1 MLDRF
6 ANPLCKIPASLPG
19 FFYFPA
25 ATGLQFF
32 VSSCNYF
39 PAENPF
45 PSSDSPASITR
56 RYVVKMENTVYS
68 LCFMCSV
75 RCPIKVTVKDGQVT
89 FIEGNPKVAGIEG
102 SLCPRGSA
110 GISLL
115 YDSQRLQSPMI
126 RTGERGSGQWRKATW
141 DEALDTIAD
150 KLKAVIKTH
159 GGQSVALTERTNL
172 STHVSKTLLKAI
184 GSPNHFTHD
193 ALCKGS
199 VNTACRS
206 LFGYTDA
213 QVGIDYKNSK
223 HIVMY
228 GRNLLEAIAV
238 KEVNGLMDAL
248 AAGAKLTYIDPR
260 VSITATKAHRYW
272 MIRPGTDL
280 ALNYA
285 LMHVILKERLY
296 DAGYVEKWV
305 LGLTE
310 LQDFVQA
317 YTPEW
322 AEKETG
328 IPAAEIVALA
338 REMSKDKPSVIFHFG
353 YRGAHHA
360 NEIYLRRS
368 ILILNALMGSIEAKG
383 GIFFKKGPGEVGG
396 KPARKLTEQK
406 FPAIKAAR
414 ADKVGTKD
422 FPLPDPDHG
431 VPQMLPQAILNEDPY
446 PIKALF
452 VYRFEPLMSIPDTN
466 LTKKALEKLDLIVT
480 CDINYSDIAWY
491 SDVILPESI
500 YLERTDCVQQA
511 NGQKPQMF
519 LRRQAVPPRYDT
531 RDWAV
536 IAKQLGERIGIGE
549 FFPYKD
555 SEDLVRWQLEGTGF
569 TLEDFDKSGFV
580 AYTDKQILWDRKDGL
595 KFKTPS
601 KKIELKS
608 SLLENAG
615 FPSFPPYEAV
625 PSCKDNRFR
634 LITGRNA
641 LHTHVSTQNNAYLS
655 ELMPE
660 NVLWI
665 NSKRAAA
672 LSIKNG
678 GLVTVASKNGSG
690 QIKAFVTDFIHPD
703 SVFMLHGF
711 GHEAQLAARSY
722 NKGVSDAMLEENITD
737 KVGGSP
743 ALHDTIVTV
752 QAA

>member
-1 MLDRF
+1 
-6 ANPLCKIPASLPG
+6 
-19 FFYFPA
+19 
-25 ATGLQFF
+25 
-32 VSSCNYF
+32 
-39 PAENPF
+39 
-45 PSSDSPASITR
+45 
-56 RYVVKMENTVYS
+56 MEKTVYS
-68 LCFMCSV
+68 MCFMCSI

-89 FIEGNPKVAGIEG
+89 FIEGNPKVAGIDG

-150 KLKAVIKTH
+150 KLKPIIEKH

-172 STHVSKTLLKAI
+172 STHVSKTFMKAI

-213 QVGIDYKNSK
+213 QIGIDYKNAR

-285 LMHVILKERLY
+285 LIHVILKERLH
-296 DAGYVEKWV
+296 DAEFVERWV
-305 LGLTE
+305 LGLSE
-310 LQDFVQA
+310 LQAFVQP

-338 REMSKDKPSVIFHFG
+338 REMSKDKPAVVFHFG

-368 ILILNALMGSIEAKG
+368 IMILNSLMGSIETKG
-383 GIFFKKGPGEVGG
+383 GFFFKKGPGEVGK

-406 FPAIKAAR
+406 FPEIKAAR
-414 ADKVGTKD
+414 IDKVGTKD
-422 FPLPDPDHG
+422 LPLPDPDHG

-452 VYRFEPLMSIPDTN
+452 VYRFEPLGSIPDST
-466 LTKKALEKLDLIVT
+466 LTKKALDKLDLIVT
-480 CDINYSDIAWY
+480 IDVNASDTAWY
-491 SDVILPESI
+491 SDVVLPESV
-500 YLERTDCVQQA
+500 YLERTDCIQQA

-536 IAKQLGERIGIGE
+536 IAKQIGERMGIGQY
-549 FFPYKD
+549 FPYKD
-555 SEDLVRWQLEGTGF
+555 TEELVRWQLEGTGF

-580 AYTDKQILWDRKDGL
+580 AYTDKQILWDRKEGL
-595 KFKTPS
+595 KLKTPS
-601 KKIELKS
+601 KKIELRS
-608 SLLENAG
+608 SLLEAAG
-615 FPSFPPYEAV
+615 FSSFPAYAPMPVLANG
-625 PSCKDNRFR
+625 DFR

-641 LHTHVSTQNNAYLS
+641 LHTHVSTQNNPYLN
-655 ELMPE
+655 ELLSE

-665 NSKRAAA
+665 NTQRAAA
-672 LSIKNG
+672 LGIKNG
-678 GLVTVASKNGSG
+678 DLVTVASPQGSG
-690 QIKAFVTDFIHPD
+690 TIKAFVTDFIHPEA
-703 SVFMLHGF
+703 VFMLHGF
-711 GHEAQLAARSY
+711 GHENKLAARSY
-722 NKGVSDAMLEENITD
+722 NKGVSDALLQANITD

-752 QAA
+752 KPV

>member
-1 MLDRF
+1 
-6 ANPLCKIPASLPG
+6 
-19 FFYFPA
+19 
-25 ATGLQFF
+25 
-32 VSSCNYF
+32 
-39 PAENPF
+39 
-45 PSSDSPASITR
+45 
-56 RYVVKMENTVYS
+56 MEKTVYS

-75 RCPIKVTVKDGQVT
+75 RCPIQVTVKDGQVT

-110 GISLL
+110 GIALL
-115 YDSQRLQSPMI
+115 YDSQRLQSPLI
-126 RTGERGSGQWRKATW
+126 RTGERGAGQFRKASW
-141 DEALDTIAD
+141 DEALDYIAE
-150 KLKAVIKTH
+150 KLKAVIQKH

-172 STHVSKTLLKAI
+172 ATHVSKTFMKAI

-206 LFGYTDA
+206 LFGLTDA
-213 QVGIDYKNSK
+213 QIGIDYKNAR
-223 HIVMY
+223 HIVLY

-285 LMHVILKERLY
+285 LIHVILKERLH
-296 DAGYVEKWV
+296 DAEFVERWV
-305 LGLTE
+305 LGLSE
-310 LQDFVQA
+310 LQDFVQP

-338 REMSKDKPSVIFHFG
+338 REMSKDKPAVVFHFG

-368 ILILNALMGSIEAKG
+368 IMILNSLMGSIETKG
-383 GIFFKKGPGEVGG
+383 GFFFKKGPGEVGK

-406 FPAIKAAR
+406 FPEIKVPR
-414 ADKVGTKD
+414 VDKVGTKD

-452 VYRFEPLMSIPDTN
+452 VYRFEPLGSIPDST
-466 LTKKALEKLDLIVT
+466 LTKKALDKLDLIVT
-480 CDINYSDIAWY
+480 VDINASDIAWY
-491 SDVILPESI
+491 SDVVLPESI
-500 YLERTDCVQQA
+500 YLERTDCIQQA

-536 IAKQLGERIGIGE
+536 IAKQIGERMGIGQY
-549 FFPYKD
+549 FPYKD
-555 SEDLVRWQLEGTGF
+555 TEELVRWQLEGTGF

-580 AYTDKQILWDRKDGL
+580 AYTDQQILWDRKEGL
-595 KFKTPS
+595 KLKTPS
-601 KKIELKS
+601 KKIELRS
-608 SLLENAG
+608 SLLEAAG
-615 FPSFPPYEAV
+615 FSSFPAYTPMPVLANG
-625 PSCKDNRFR
+625 DFR

-641 LHTHVSTQNNAYLS
+641 LHTHVSTQNNPYLN
-655 ELMPE
+655 ELLSE

-665 NSKRAAA
+665 NTKRAAA
-672 LSIKNG
+672 LGIKNAD
-678 GLVTVASKNGSG
+678 LVTVASPQGSG
-690 QIKAFVTDFIHPD
+690 TIKAFVTDFIHPEA
-703 SVFMLHGF
+703 VFMLHGF
-711 GHEAQLAARSY
+711 GHENKLAARSY
-722 NKGVSDAMLEENITD
+722 NKGVSDALLQANIID

-752 QAA
+752 KPV

>member
-1 MLDRF
+1 
-6 ANPLCKIPASLPG
+6 
-19 FFYFPA
+19 
-25 ATGLQFF
+25 
-32 VSSCNYF
+32 
-39 PAENPF
+39 
-45 PSSDSPASITR
+45 
-56 RYVVKMENTVYS
+56 MEKTVYS

-75 RCPIKVTVKDGQVT
+75 RCPIQVTVKDGQVT

-110 GISLL
+110 GIALL
-115 YDSQRLQSPMI
+115 YDAQRLQSPLI
-126 RTGERGSGQWRKATW
+126 RTGERGSGQFRKASW

-150 KLKAVIKTH
+150 KLKAVIKKH

-172 STHVSKTLLKAI
+172 ATHVSKTFMKAI

-206 LFGYTDA
+206 LFGLTDA
-213 QVGIDYKNSK
+213 QIGIDYKNAR

-285 LMHVILKERLY
+285 LIHVILKERLH
-296 DAGYVEKWV
+296 DAEFVERWV
-305 LGLTE
+305 LGLSE
-310 LQDFVQA
+310 LQDFVQP

-338 REMSKDKPSVIFHFG
+338 REMSKDKPAVVFHFG

-368 ILILNALMGSIEAKG
+368 IMILNSLMGSIETKG
-383 GIFFKKGPGEVGG
+383 GFFFKKGPGEVGK

-406 FPAIKAAR
+406 FPEIKAAR
-414 ADKVGTKD
+414 IDKD
-422 FPLPDPDHG
+422 LPLPDPDHG

-452 VYRFEPLMSIPDTN
+452 VYRFEPLGSIPDST
-466 LTKKALEKLDLIVT
+466 LTKKALDKLDLIVT
-480 CDINYSDIAWY
+480 IDVNASDTAWY
-491 SDVILPESI
+491 SDVVLPESV
-500 YLERTDCVQQA
+500 YLERTDCIQQA

-536 IAKQLGERIGIGE
+536 IAKQIGERMGIGQY
-549 FFPYKD
+549 FPYKD
-555 SEDLVRWQLEGTGF
+555 TEELVRWQLEGTGF

-580 AYTDKQILWDRKDGL
+580 AYTDKQILWDRKEGL
-595 KFKTPS
+595 KLKTPS
-601 KKIELKS
+601 KKIELRS
-608 SLLENAG
+608 SLLEAAG
-615 FPSFPPYEAV
+615 FSSFPAYAPMPVLANG
-625 PSCKDNRFR
+625 DFR

-641 LHTHVSTQNNAYLS
+641 LHTHVSTQNNPYLN
-655 ELMPE
+655 ELLSE

-665 NSKRAAA
+665 NTQRAAA
-672 LSIKNG
+672 LGIKNAD
-678 GLVTVASKNGSG
+678 LVTVASPQGSG
-690 QIKAFVTDFIHPD
+690 TIKAFVTDFIHPEA
-703 SVFMLHGF
+703 VFMLHGF
-711 GHEAQLAARSY
+711 GHENKLAARSY
-722 NKGVSDAMLEENITD
+722 NKGVSDALLQANITD

-752 QAA
+752 KPV